1 MPASSHNLI
10 FLHQKRTVNPAFSDF
25 FTTLYFGLC
34 TLTTVGFG
42 DIVPVTFEGRCVVCA
57 SILVGIG
64 VIPLQIGDL
73 AASFLGKDDDT
84 AVKDTKDSQ
93 TTNKLKRELKTL
105 RRENKMLQEKLE
117 KLLVAKN
124 R

>member
-1 MPASSHNLI
+1 M
-10 FLHQKRTVNPAFSDF
+10 
-25 FTTLYFGLC
+25 
-34 TLTTVGFG
+34 
-42 DIVPVTFEGRCVVCA
+42 
-57 SILVGIG
+57 
-64 VIPLQIGDL
+64 IPLQIGDL